1 MPSYTHLIFP
11 VTVVVW
17 ILSLNFVQY
26 SLVQHLAV
34 CCCWTL
40 LLAAVRICRFF
51 SSGDDLFS
59 AGTMHVTPMTGS
71 HLGRLDLSQP
81 CAFKD
86 LFPKADRAVPC
97 MARKV
102 SHLSVAE
109 LPGFGASRSFRKT
122 SANCSTKSSW
132 RILLTLS
139 LIFAT
144 PQGVVYVTVRVV
156 ERACVKDVLQVVM
169 GDQPGSDPADA
180 GVLKAFVFRRR
191 WAEA

>member
-1 MPSYTHLIFP
+1 MPSYIHLIFP
-11 VTVVVW
+11 VMVVVW
-17 ILSLNFVQY
+17 MLSLSFVQY

-139 LIFAT
+139 LTLQHLQEWSMLQFALWKEH
-144 PQGVVYVTVRVV
+144 V
-156 ERACVKDVLQVVM
+156 
-169 GDQPGSDPADA
+169 
-180 GVLKAFVFRRR
+180 
-191 WAEA
+191 

>member
-40 LLAAVRICRFF
+40 LLTAVRIGRFF
-51 SSGDDLFS
+51 SSGDDLFA
-59 AGTMHVTPMTGS
+59 AGAIHVTPMTGVIS
-71 HLGRLDLSQP
+71 VYLASSQS
-81 CAFKD
+81 CAFKG
-86 LFPKADRAVPC
+86 LFAKIDRAVPC
-97 MARKV
+97 MVRKV

-109 LPGFGASRSFRKT
+109 LPGFEASRSFRKT

-180 GVLKAFVFRRR
+180 GVLKAFVSRRR
-191 WAEA
+191 